1 MALTSKREELLLLS
15 AVPSLE
21 VEVDRSRLDSLI
33 ENEFKEEQK
42 SSKDEVNGGY
52 SSEKEGAG
60 AYLAPMGKAP
70 KRDAAEKGTLGPT
83 LAAGRGPLTKAD
95 GMTVSL
101 VSGAES
107 RRSSI
112 SSPRTISPS
121 SKNASAVLK
130 GIFPPFANT
139 VDGRELSS
147 TCSGKIEVRG
157 IMETEA
163 SSFPTW

>member
-1 MALTSKREELLLLS
+1 M
-15 AVPSLE
+15 
-21 VEVDRSRLDSLI
+21 DSLI

-95 GMTVSL
+95 GCGGNKNGLKSMKLCPKLAKLLLISAHKNKLLSWVIL
-101 VSGAES
+101 LGNKVGVKIKMAES
-107 RRSSI
+107 KRQS
-112 SSPRTISPS
+112 
-121 SKNASAVLK
+121 
-130 GIFPPFANT
+130 
-139 VDGRELSS
+139 
-147 TCSGKIEVRG
+147 
-157 IMETEA
+157 
-163 SSFPTW
+163 